1 MSDHLKQSHA
11 YREKTCMD
19 NVRQQMIRLPNENMN
34 PSYQTNSNLISQQQQ
49 PMQTGQPI
57 GLSGSQTV
65 AANLALSR
73 QQQQQ
78 QQLQKSNNSSTII
91 DNLSSS
97 LINLTSSIA
106 AHNALQPQD
115 TSKQHINQIPTSIN
129 HSPASNG
136 RGRRSTKASLKQQNN
151 QHRSGSSNT
160 TIANVLKQQQQQQLA
175 LQQQQQQQQLAQ
187 SNVKTPTILTMDANS
202 QIIIDFNQND
212 DLLCSYCDY
221 TINNLN
227 YMRTHIKIKHKNLA
241 ITFQNKVTYKFYTI
255 VEWPLTSVPTLTP
268 ASQAGDGAAK
278 QESSQPQQQ
287 QQQHQQVDI

>member
-1 MSDHLKQSHA
+1 M
-11 YREKTCMD
+11 
-19 NVRQQMIRLPNENMN
+19 
-34 PSYQTNSNLISQQQQ
+34 
-49 PMQTGQPI
+49 
-57 GLSGSQTV
+57 
-65 AANLALSR
+65 
-73 QQQQQ
+73 
-78 QQLQKSNNSSTII
+78 
-91 DNLSSS
+91 
-97 LINLTSSIA
+97 
-106 AHNALQPQD
+106 
-115 TSKQHINQIPTSIN
+115 
-129 HSPASNG
+129 
-136 RGRRSTKASLKQQNN
+136 KQQNS

-175 LQQQQQQQQLAQ
+175 LQQQQQQQQQQQLAQ

-268 ASQAGDGAAK
+268 ASQAQTQDTATK
-278 QESSQPQQQ
+278 QESSQPIQQQ
-287 QQQHQQVDI
+287 QQQLPTPIQQQQQQLQQQHHQMQQQQQLHQQIQQQSNDMSQMDMSCHLSGRVLFLDVLGTRGLSFVDVLNYLFRE